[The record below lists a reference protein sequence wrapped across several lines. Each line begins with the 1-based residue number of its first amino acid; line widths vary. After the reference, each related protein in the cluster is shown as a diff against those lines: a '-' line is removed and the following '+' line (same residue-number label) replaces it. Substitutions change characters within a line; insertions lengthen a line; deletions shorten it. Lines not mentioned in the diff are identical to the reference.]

1 MKFIVENILKS
12 LTVKYLAKYNP
23 KVIAITGSNGK
34 TSTKEAV
41 FAVLK
46 NKYKVRKSEKN
57 YNTEIGVPFSVLGIE
72 APKNKFGWP
81 AILSKAI
88 KETYFAKNIPEIL
101 ILEMGADKPG
111 DIKYLTGFIK
121 PDIAI
126 VTAIGDFPVH
136 VAAYGGPK
144 AVAEEK
150 SQLVKA
156 LETNGVAILNFDDKA
171 VLEMQEKTKGH
182 VFTFGFENGSMV
194 KAIEMQNN
202 FGDFFGISFKIESDG
217 KVVPMKLENIYGKPA
232 VYAALAAIT
241 VGKVM
246 DMNLIEI
253 ADALKDYKAPKGR
266 LNLIR
271 GINNSYILDDTYNS
285 SPLATIAA
293 IEVLKELPANKK
305 IAVLGDMK
313 ELGKYSEEAHIV
325 IGKEIAK
332 IADYIFAVGEQ
343 AEFIEQGALENG
355 YKKENIFKFKKSAE
369 VGNVLQNMIS
379 ERDLILVKGSQ
390 SMRMELAVE
399 EIMSEPENKKDFLV
413 RQDRPWKDS
422 KGNPILI

>member
-1 MKFIVENILKS
+1 MKLLVEKILKY
-12 LTVKYLAKYNP
+12 LTVKYLAKHKP

-34 TSTKEAV
+34 TSAKEAI

-46 NKYKVRKSEKN
+46 SKYKVRKSEKN
-57 YNTEIGVPFSVLGIE
+57 YNTEIGAPLSVLGIE

-81 AILSKAI
+81 IVLLKAI
-88 KETYFAKNIPEIL
+88 KESYFAKNIPEIL

-111 DIKYLTGFIK
+111 DIKYLASFIK

-126 VTAIGDFPVH
+126 VTAIGEFPVH

-182 VFTFGFENGSMV
+182 IFTYGFEDSAMI

-202 FGDFFGISFKIESDG
+202 FGDFFGVSFKTESDG
-217 KVVPMKLENIYGKPA
+217 KVVPMKLENVYGKPA
-232 VYAALAAIT
+232 VYAALATIAI
-241 VGKVM
+241 GKVM

-266 LNLIR
+266 LNLIK
-271 GINNSYILDDTYNS
+271 GINGSYVLDDTYNA
-285 SPLATIAA
+285 SPLSTMSAL
-293 IEVLKELPANKK
+293 EVLKDLPAKRK

-313 ELGKYSEEAHIV
+313 ELGKYSEEAHRLA
-325 IGKEIAK
+325 GKETAK
-332 IADYIFAVGEQ
+332 TAKYLFAVGNE
-343 AEFIEQGALENG
+343 AKFIAQSALESG
-355 YKKENIFKFKKSAE
+355 FEKEKILAFANSSE
-369 VGNVLQNMIS
+369 VGKVLREMIS
-379 ERDLILVKGSQ
+379 EGDLILVKGSR
-390 SMRMELAVE
+390 SMKMELVVE
-399 EIMSEPENKKDFLV
+399 EIKAS
-413 RQDRPWKDS
+413 
-422 KGNPILI
+422 

>member
-1 MKFIVENILKS
+1 MKFIAEIILKH
-12 LTVKYLAKYNP
+12 LTKIYLKRNRP
-23 KVIAITGSNGK
+23 KIVAITGSNGK
-34 TSTKEAV
+34 TSAKETV

-57 YNTEIGVPFSVLGIE
+57 YNTEIGVPLSVFGIE
-72 APKNKFGWP
+72 APKNKFGWT
-81 AILSKAI
+81 AVLLKSI
-88 KETYFAKNIPEIL
+88 KEAYFAKSAPEIL

-111 DIKYLTGFIK
+111 DIKYLIGFIK

-150 SQLVKA
+150 SNLVKS
-156 LETNGVAILNFDDKA
+156 LETNGVAILNFDDRM
-171 VLEMQEKTKGH
+171 VLEMKEKTKGH
-182 VFTFGFENGSMV
+182 VFTFGFEDRADI

-232 VYAALAAIT
+232 VYAALAAIA

-266 LNLIR
+266 LNLIK
-271 GINNSYILDDTYNS
+271 GINQSHLLDDTYNS
-285 SPLATIAA
+285 SPLATAA
-293 IEVLKELPANKK
+293 ALEVLKELSAKRK
-305 IAVLGDMK
+305 FAVLGDMK
-313 ELGKYSEEAHIV
+313 ELGKYSEEAHAA
-325 IGKEIAK
+325 IGKEAAK
-332 IADYIFAVGEQ
+332 IADYIFTVGEQ
-343 AEFIEQGALENG
+343 AEFIAQGAIESG
-355 YKKENIFKFKKSAE
+355 FKKENIFKFKNSIEAGKALYDM
-369 VGNVLQNMIS
+369 VS
-379 ERDLILVKGSQ
+379 EEDLILIKGSQ
-390 SMRMELAVE
+390 SMRMELAAE
-399 EIMSEPENKKDFLV
+399 EIMAEPEKKKDLLV
-413 RQDRPWKDS
+413 RQDWPWKDY
-422 KGNPILI
+422 KGNPRLP

>member
-1 MKFIVENILKS
+1 MKLLVKKILKY
-12 LTVKYLAKYNP
+12 LTVKYLAKHKP

-34 TSTKEAV
+34 TSAKEAI

-57 YNTEIGVPFSVLGIE
+57 YNTEIGAPLSVLGTE

-81 AILSKAI
+81 VALLKAI
-88 KETYFAKNIPEIL
+88 KEAYFAKDIFDIL

-111 DIKYLTGFIK
+111 DIKYLASFIK

-126 VTAIGDFPVH
+126 VTAIGEFPVH
-136 VAAYGGPK
+136 VSAYSGPK

-171 VLEMQEKTKGH
+171 VLEMQEKTRGH
-182 VFTFGFENGSMV
+182 IFTYGFEDGAMI

-202 FGDFFGISFKIESDG
+202 FGDFFGVSFKTESDG
-217 KVVPMKLENIYGKPA
+217 KVVPMKLENVYGKPA
-232 VYAALAAIT
+232 VYAALAAIA

-266 LNLIR
+266 LNLIK
-271 GINNSYILDDTYNS
+271 GVNNSYILDDTYNA
-285 SPLATIAA
+285 SPLSTISAL
-293 IEVLKELPANKK
+293 EVLKDLPAGRK

-313 ELGKYSEEAHIV
+313 ELGKYSEEAHRL
-325 IGKEIAK
+325 IGKETAK
-332 IADYIFAVGEQ
+332 TAEYFFAVGNE
-343 AEFIEQGALENG
+343 AKFIAQSALENG
-355 YKKENIFKFKKSAE
+355 FKKENIFEFADSFEAGKILRE
-369 VGNVLQNMIS
+369 MIS
-379 ERDLILVKGSQ
+379 EGDLILVKGSR
-390 SMRMELAVE
+390 SMKMELIVE
-399 EIMSEPENKKDFLV
+399 EIEAS
-413 RQDRPWKDS
+413 
-422 KGNPILI
+422 